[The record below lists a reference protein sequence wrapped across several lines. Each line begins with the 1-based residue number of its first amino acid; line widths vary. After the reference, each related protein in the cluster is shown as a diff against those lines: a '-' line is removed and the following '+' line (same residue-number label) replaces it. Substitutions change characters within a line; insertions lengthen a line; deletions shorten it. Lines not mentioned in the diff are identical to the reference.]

1 MDEGRR
7 RGELRIGDPERE
19 QVMRMLGE
27 HLSARRLDVHEYD
40 ERCRAAAD
48 ARYRRDLDRLFTDL
62 PEPRPQRA
70 APARA
75 AQHETPGRFRTLVL
89 VGAALLGGVLLMVR
103 VPLVLVLIVVAGV
116 IWWGLRR

>member
-75 AQHETPGRFRTLVL
+75 APGRFRGLVL
-89 VGAALLGGVLLMVR
+89 VGAALLGGALLLVR
-103 VPLVLVLIVVAGV
+103 LPLVLVLIAVAGV